1 MGFDDLVNKG
11 KDLYAQNK
19 DAIDEVRTSEQAEGI
34 SDSVLDKASDAAKKV
49 APGEHHGTVDDVR
62 GNIDKHIGHQ

>member
-19 DAIDEVRTSEQAEGI
+19 DAIDEARTSEQAEGI
-34 SDSVLDKASDAAKKV
+34 SDSALDGASGAAKKV
-49 APGEHHGTVDDVR
+49 AGGHADTIDGVR
-62 GNIDKHIGHQ
+62 DNIDKHIGHE